1 MKIVIKKY
9 MQKPCKHL
17 QDHIE
22 RRGIKIWKTM
32 QKSDIENGVAT
43 RAIGLENIFL
53 DPIQTQS
60 YPMTITR

>member
-32 QKSDIENGVAT
+32 QKSDIENSVTT
-43 RAIGLENIFL
+43 RAIELYSNIKL
-53 DPIQTQS
+53 SDDYHKIV
-60 YPMTITR
+60 